1 MNGIW
6 KIVLSCILSA
16 ILTAI
21 AAYWI
26 HLEQIKV
33 PKLDVATKFESNYF
47 SNPKFP
53 NDKIRLIVNKT
64 EQEAIGIM
72 YVSLVNFSTKELV
85 DLPVS
90 IIIEPHNVGGF
101 EVLAYSAV
109 GENEA
114 PELVE
119 ETKKMV
125 FDEGVYRFS
134 YKAKAIN
141 RIDEPDYGFQLRI
154 LFKGKDEPN
163 VKVSTAGIDT
173 REYDEGNKPSSTK
186 DTIKNTSMFIL
197 MMAVFLVLV
206 IIFTWLIFMP
216 IASLLSHKW
225 DVDLRKKRAAKLF
238 DVIKSSGLNPE
249 LNDEQLKDYVTEI
262 LYQERLQYWNASS
275 AIVKWT
281 SAMIPPNKEEHRP
294 AI

>member
-6 KIVLSCILSA
+6 KTVLSCILSTV
-16 ILTAI
+16 LTAI

-33 PKLDVATKFESNYF
+33 PKLDVHTSFESNYF
-47 SNPKFP
+47 SKPKFP
-53 NDKIRLIVNKT
+53 NDQIRLIVNEI
-64 EQEAIGIM
+64 EQETIGIM
-72 YVSLVNFSTKELV
+72 YVSLVNYSIKELI

-90 IIIEPHNVGGF
+90 FILEPKNIGDF

-141 RIDEPDYGFQLRI
+141 RTDDPNYGFQLRI
-154 LFKGKDEPN
+154 LFKGKEEPI
-163 VKVSTAGIDT
+163 VKVSTVGIDT
-173 REYDEGNKPSSTK
+173 REYNENNMPSSTK
-186 DTIKNTSMFIL
+186 DTIKNTSMLIL
-197 MMAVFLVLV
+197 IMVGFLVLV
-206 IIFTWLIFMP
+206 IIFTGLIVMP
-216 IASLLSHKW
+216 IVSLLSHKS
-225 DVDLRKKRAAKLF
+225 DVNNRKRRAAKLF
-238 DVIKSSGLNPE
+238 DVIKSNGLNPE
-249 LNDEQLKDYVTEI
+249 LDDGQLKDYVTEV
-262 LYQERLQYWNASS
+262 LYQERLQHWNTSS
-275 AIVKWT
+275 AVTKWI
-281 SAMIPPNKEEHRP
+281 SAMIPPNKEDHRP
-294 AI
+294 EI